1 MTANAAAIAA
11 VNLRAEYRRLR
22 AIRDDA
28 EERMVFAVAMGDHSN
43 ADHWDTRARQAE
55 RQMLAAGRKLM
66 AARAATRAGG
76 AM

>member
-43 ADHWDTRARQAE
+43 ADHWDTRARRAE
-55 RQMLAAGRKLM
+55 RQMLAAGR
-66 AARAATRAGG
+66 AIRAAQVQAK
-76 AM
+76 AVYA